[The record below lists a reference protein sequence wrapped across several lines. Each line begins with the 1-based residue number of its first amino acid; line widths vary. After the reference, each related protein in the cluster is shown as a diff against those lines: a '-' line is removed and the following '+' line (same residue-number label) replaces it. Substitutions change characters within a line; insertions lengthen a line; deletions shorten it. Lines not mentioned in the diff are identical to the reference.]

1 MSCQYNQS
9 NSQVQ
14 IEHLY
19 MRIDYKNYMNN
30 FRRIIIQHR
39 YDTLNEVYMFF

>member
-19 MRIDYKNYMNN
+19 MQIDCKDGEEKARKHGYGHGNYMNN
-30 FRRIIIQHR
+30 FEE
-39 YDTLNEVYMFF
+39 L